1 MSVAAA
7 EISRILDGA
16 RRRQVRVVLLAAGAF
31 GAAALLLCLFL
42 GATALVLGARTGVR
56 AVALAGGLTAVAV
69 AVAWA
74 VRAVLRTARS
84 EEAAAR
90 TVARLEPALRSDLV
104 SAVELSRA
112 RPDIQASERYSVALL
127 DAHVERTA
135 SRARTLDVARAIP
148 DHWARYGGL
157 FLLGVVVLHGVVLVA
172 GGARFARAYGRVL
185 SGDPRGAQ
193 AAVVDPITG
202 DIELTFQYP
211 VYMRREPR
219 TLSGTG
225 GEIRAPKGTEVTL
238 RTRADRDVKAAEL
251 VIEYDVA
258 PESAPP
264 PSAGPGPAEAARPGV
279 PPDPAGASAAPA
291 VKRYALA
298 VANARDLSG
307 RLVVEEGGSYRF
319 RFLDGKKAVA
329 EGPPIPIALEQD
341 LLPEARITRPD
352 REVEVDA
359 GAVVGVDWQAEDDY
373 GLSEVTLVVKPPE
386 GEERRRVLRKLDGA
400 RRDGGTV
407 DLDVGAEKLGEG
419 DRLLY
424 WIEVADTDVVS
435 GPKKGVSETHTVKV
449 YSEAEHRRQV
459 LEKAR
464 QVFEEMVTL
473 LADRLEALAAGPVDR
488 QDRLVVAQQLDVRTR
503 FLHERMRET
512 AREIRRDRAGP
523 REVAVAFENVASQLR
538 VSEQRV
544 AGARSMVAQSIR
556 VRVAPDRTTL
566 NSMKVADAQLDQQ
579 LENGVLYLEKLLDKQ
594 RAEDLV
600 RLAKDLAQK
609 RRELA
614 GMLEKFK
621 ASPSEEA
628 RKELLAQIGRMKER
642 VKELLARMSELSRG
656 FNDEHMNAEAL
667 QELAKSKDLMG
678 GLDDVEALLAKGD
691 VEGAMR
697 QLDEMASAMDE
708 MLAGLQRTAGMP
720 DEKAQALMKEMLA
733 FKKQL
738 EDVKAEQERTAAETE
753 KLRQQYRDAVRKRL
767 KDAEQKVKRLEQLA
781 KEARRDVEA
790 AQPGV
795 TYRAEPEFEQSKES
809 LEGLERAL
817 GMRELGS
824 AWETSQR
831 AAPAV
836 ERLARFL
843 EEDVSLSQHNP
854 AFTRRDPGE
863 VKDAQ
868 KHAQRAV
875 PKVREIRDE
884 LAQLFP
890 DPRTILGP
898 SEQQKLDGLAQRQ
911 SKLEQRAGDLQRKL
925 QELMQQAPVFP
936 QDAPGQLGEGRGH
949 MGQAASELA
958 QRNPQRGHGQQ
969 ELALDA
975 LSRFQKG
982 LEEAAKRGRG
992 SPGGTGFPYPFGETG
1007 GGEQGDG
1014 RDPSR
1019 EKVAIPGA
1027 EAYKV
1032 PEEFRRDLL
1041 DAMKQGAP
1049 ERYKG
1054 EVQRYYEEL
1063 VK

>member
-42 GATALVLGARTGVR
+42 GATALVLGARSGVR

-69 AVAWA
+69 AFAWA
-74 VRAVLRTARS
+74 VRALLRTARS

-90 TVARLEPALRSDLV
+90 TVARFEPALRSDLV
-104 SAVELSRA
+104 SAVELSRE
-112 RPDIQASERYSVALL
+112 RPDIQASDRYSVALL

-148 DHWARYGGL
+148 DRWARYGGL
-157 FLLGVVVLHGVVLVA
+157 FLLGVVVLHAVVLVA
-172 GGARFARAYGRVL
+172 GGARFARAYGRVV

-193 AAVVDPITG
+193 ALIVDPITG

-211 VYMRREPR
+211 AYMRREPR

-251 VIEYDVA
+251 AIEYDVA
-258 PESAPP
+258 PQGAPP
-264 PSAGPGPAEAARPGV
+264 PPDAAGPDAARPGV
-279 PPDPAGASAAPA
+279 PPGPADASAAPA

-319 RFLDGKKAVA
+319 RFLDGRKTLA
-329 EGPPIPIALEQD
+329 EGPPIPITLEQD

-352 REVEVDA
+352 RELEVDA
-359 GAVVGVDWQAEDDY
+359 GALVGIDWQAEDDH
-373 GLSEVTLVVKPPE
+373 GLSEVTLVVKPPD

-424 WIEVADTDVVS
+424 WIEVADGDVVS

-464 QVFEEMVTL
+464 QVFEELVTL

-523 REVAVAFENVASQLR
+523 REVAIAFENVASQVR

-544 AGARSMVAQSIR
+544 TNARAVVAQALR
-556 VRVAPDRTTL
+556 VRITPDRTSL
-566 NSMKVADAQLDQQ
+566 GSMKVADAQLDQQ

-642 VKELLARMSELSRG
+642 VKELLSRMAELSRG

-667 QELAKSKDLMG
+667 QELAKSQDLMG

-697 QLDEMASAMDE
+697 QLDEMASAMDQ
-708 MLAGLQRTAGMP
+708 MLAGLERTAGMP

-738 EDVKAEQERTAAETE
+738 EDVKAEQERTAAETD
-753 KLRQQYRDAVRKRL
+753 KLRQQYREAVRKRL
-767 KDAEQKVKRLEQLA
+767 KDAERKVKRLEQLA
-781 KEARRDVEA
+781 QEARREVEA

-817 GMRELGS
+817 GMKELGS

-843 EEDVSLSQHNP
+843 EEDVALSQHNP
-854 AFTRRDPGE
+854 AFTRRDPAE

-868 KHAQRAV
+868 RHAQRAV

-898 SEQQKLDGLAQRQ
+898 GEQQRLDGLAQRQ
-911 SKLEQRAGDLQRKL
+911 AKLEQRAGDLQRKL

-992 SPGGTGFPYPFGETG
+992 QPGGTGFPYPFGETG

-1032 PEEFRRDLL
+1032 PEEFRKDLL
-1041 DAMKQGAP
+1041 DAMRQGAP
-1049 ERYKG
+1049 ERYEG
-1054 EVQRYYEEL
+1054 EVKRYYEEL